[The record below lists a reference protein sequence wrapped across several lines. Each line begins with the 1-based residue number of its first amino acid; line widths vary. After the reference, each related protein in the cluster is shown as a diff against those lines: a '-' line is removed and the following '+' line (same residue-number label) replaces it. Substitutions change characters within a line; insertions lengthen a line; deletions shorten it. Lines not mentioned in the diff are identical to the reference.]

1 MGMPAEVTLDL
12 TGLWHR
18 ETQIVGAYTYGT
30 EALPDGSR
38 AKTFDL
44 ALDTA
49 HAFGFE
55 RLLSET
61 YRIDEYEDAI
71 AHASAAGRR
80 GAVRIAFD
88 FRRDTGVGQRRDGG
102 SGRSVR
108 SPVPTI
114 RKDHT

>member
-1 MGMPAEVTLDL
+1 MSVVTCAVTATSSAD
-12 TGLWHR
+12 
-18 ETQIVGAYTYGT
+18 GT
-30 EALPDGSR
+30 K

-49 HAFGFE
+49 KACGFE
-55 RLLSET
+55 KLLTET

-88 FRRDTGVGQRRDGG
+88 FR
-102 SGRSVR
+102 
-108 SPVPTI
+108 
-114 RKDHT
+114 KDK